1 MKNRGAPGSPIT
13 IIVNNAKPKI
23 MRAGLPHK
31 EDTRLT
37 VREETLLMQFLIQ
50 QLKHK
55 SRDNIK
61 TLLRN
66 KQIWVDGRFITK
78 FDHPL
83 SPGSEVL
90 VRWSPSSHGSLS
102 RNLRIVYQDDHIFVV
117 DKYAGLLSISTGN
130 EKDTTAYSILSNF
143 VKIQHGLNKI
153 FIVHRLDR
161 DTSGLMMFARS
172 EEIQKILQTNWTE
185 NMLERKYMAVVE
197 GAVEE
202 AEGTV
207 RSYIYESKALVM
219 HSTKNKEKGE
229 LAITHFKRL
238 KSNKEYSLLEIS
250 LETGKKNQIRLHMQ
264 DIGHCIVGD
273 KKYGATGNPI
283 GRLALHAG
291 VLAFIHPVSR
301 EEMRFESPLPSK
313 FRRLI

>member
-1 MKNRGAPGSPIT
+1 
-13 IIVNNAKPKI
+13 
-23 MRAGLPHK
+23 
-31 EDTRLT
+31 
-37 VREETLLMQFLIQ
+37 
-50 QLKHK
+50 
-55 SRDNIK
+55 
-61 TLLRN
+61 
-66 KQIWVDGRFITK
+66 
-78 FDHPL
+78 
-83 SPGSEVL
+83 
-90 VRWSPSSHGSLS
+90 
-102 RNLRIVYQDDHIFVV
+102 
-117 DKYAGLLSISTGN
+117 
-130 EKDTTAYSILSNF
+130 
-143 VKIQHGLNKI
+143 
-153 FIVHRLDR
+153 
-161 DTSGLMMFARS
+161 
-172 EEIQKILQTNWTE
+172 
-185 NMLERKYMAVVE
+185 
-197 GAVEE
+197 VEE

-238 KSNKEYSLLEIS
+238 KSNKEYSLLEIH

-264 DIGHCIVGD
+264 DIGHSIVGD